1 MADHAT
7 DHVTDVRIPIDRRA
21 ALLRAAR
28 EVLAEKGLD
37 AARVSEI
44 VARAGVAQGTF
55 YLYFPSKYSLVVA
68 LTEQV
73 MDQVLVAV
81 EEAVAGTSTLREAIA
96 AGVTAAFRATE
107 GYRDIIGTLHSS
119 AGSVEIRVECERL
132 YEPYYAYVAEM
143 IRGGQATGEVDA
155 AVSPE
160 LTGRLI
166 VGLIE
171 HAADACYVF
180 HTETPTEDY
189 VSEVARFIQRALG
202 IL

>member
-1 MADHAT
+1 MAG
-7 DHVTDVRIPIDRRA
+7 VRVIGDQAPVDRRA

-73 MDQVLVAV
+73 MAQILAAV
-81 EEAVAGTSTLREAIA
+81 EEAIVRAPSLRAAIERGVA
-96 AGVTAAFRATE
+96 AAFRATE
-107 GYRDIIGTLHSS
+107 RYRDIIGTLHAS
-119 AGSVEIRVECERL
+119 AGSVEIRVECEQL
-132 YEPYYAYVAEM
+132 YEPYYAYVAEV
-143 IRGGQATGEVDA
+143 IRRGQASGEVDA

-160 LTGRLI
+160 LSGRLI

-180 HTETPTEDY
+180 HTAAPTEAY

-202 IL
+202 MA